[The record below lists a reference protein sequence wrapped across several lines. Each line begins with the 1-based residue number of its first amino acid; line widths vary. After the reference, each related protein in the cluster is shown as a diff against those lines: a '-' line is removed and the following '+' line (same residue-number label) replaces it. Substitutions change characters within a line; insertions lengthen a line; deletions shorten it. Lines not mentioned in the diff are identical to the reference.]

1 MSIKNDLTVSV
12 IFDSSFHEDII
23 MEDELF
29 LIRTI
34 LPELLQEIVTETEI
48 NKE

>member
-1 MSIKNDLTVSV
+1 MSVKNDLTVSI

-34 LPELLQEIVTETEI
+34 LPEILQEVIIETEI